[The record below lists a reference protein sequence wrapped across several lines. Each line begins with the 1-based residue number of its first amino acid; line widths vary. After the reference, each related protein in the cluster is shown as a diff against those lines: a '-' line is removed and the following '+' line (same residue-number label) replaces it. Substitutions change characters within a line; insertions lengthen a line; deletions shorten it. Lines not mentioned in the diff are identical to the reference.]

1 MRNKGLSEDKQ
12 LLYPRTENDE
22 KLSNLEYIW
31 DGLNVI
37 SVHLLAATKVC
48 FKTTKKEA
56 QRIEIQM

>member
-12 LLYPRTENDE
+12 PLYPRTENDE

-37 SVHLLAATKVC
+37 SVHLLATTKLC
-48 FKTTKKEA
+48 FKT
-56 QRIEIQM
+56 IERSTEN